1 MSDWSKDSNV
11 TKKKIYGAGTILAL
25 IISIPGIIA
34 FIIANSVID
43 NFFISITI
51 TSIFTTCCFY
61 KYYINER
68 VIQLRNQQNDD
79 YTNDHVI
86 RLPNRQEQNSDY
98 SNF

>member
-25 IISIPGIIA
+25 IISIHGIIA

-51 TSIFTTCCFY
+51 SAIVYFIAMGFSI
-61 KYYINER
+61 KIAKKLSK
-68 VIQLRNQQNDD
+68 I
-79 YTNDHVI
+79 
-86 RLPNRQEQNSDY
+86 
-98 SNF
+98 